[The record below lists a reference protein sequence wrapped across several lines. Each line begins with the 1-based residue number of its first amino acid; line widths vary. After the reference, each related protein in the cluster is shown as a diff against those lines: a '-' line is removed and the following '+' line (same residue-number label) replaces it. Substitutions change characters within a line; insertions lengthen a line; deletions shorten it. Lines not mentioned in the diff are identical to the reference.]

1 MVAYSHHRLHRHLP
15 QSRPQR
21 LAQGLVVHLRDHP
34 SVPRRLHLPDRE
46 GRKVQE
52 RQVQDAAQQK
62 LSFDAA
68 VREAAGASGGD
79 VTSQLTQLPDLKAQG
94 VLTDAEFD
102 SQKAKILVAS

>member
-1 MVAYSHHRLHRHLP
+1 MIILP
-15 QSRPQR
+15 FLGVFISLIAR
-21 LAQGLVVHLRDHP
+21 G
-34 SVPRRLHLPDRE
+34 
-46 GRKVQE
+46 GRCRNARSKT
-52 RQVQDAAQQK
+52 AQQK

-102 SQKAKILVAS
+102 SQKAQILVAS